1 MDRSELF
8 AYVKSESINNLVCA
22 GSIKSREDIELM
34 KEQGYSIA
42 FTAEELQD
50 TFPKLNSNLIYY
62 NNGIHQTFYFDK
74 ENLIL
79 FPLELYGEKT
89 LKPYSEFEDEVVG
102 RAEQLMVDVGNCNYF
117 SSLLV
122 LGDRMRM
129 EMLNLMIEQD
139 RCDNLYELFTNFYQ
153 TSDYGCSVITDNSM
167 RKLMSM
173 KSPKE
178 VEHTKALLK
187 TFPNKVTVYRG
198 EGDRSSSW
206 KDSMSWTTDIN
217 VANFFASR
225 MTSKN
230 AVIHIAEVDKKD
242 IAEYF
247 EYENECIIL
256 PENIRYLQSI
266 ELKGTDFI
274 EDMLPKVSEKYQFYR
289 DMALDLM
296 DFEIDDNEHGR
307 LHTFRV
313 LMNVLMISEM
323 KDLPESDRN
332 ILATAAIFHDTMR
345 TDNGDDTKHGE
356 ASAEY
361 YAEFAEYNPEYEEY
375 CETVY
380 QLIKYHCLPDEE
392 GYEAIPKEEQHLF
405 DIFKDADA
413 LDRVRFG
420 IKDLDINQ
428 LRTDEAKSLTMVSN
442 IMLQAIRIPEPELEQ
457 GMEMT

>member
-22 GSIKSREDIELM
+22 ASIKSREDIELM

-42 FTAEELQD
+42 FTAEELKN
-50 TFPKLNSNLIYY
+50 TFPKLNPDFIYY

-74 ENLIL
+74 ENLVL
-79 FPLELYGEKT
+79 FPIELYGDQT

-102 RAEQLMVDVGNCNYF
+102 RAEQLMSDVGNCNYF

-129 EMLNLMIEQD
+129 EMLNLLIEQD

-153 TSDYGCSVITDNSM
+153 TSDYGCSVLTDNSM

-173 KSPKE
+173 KSSKE
-178 VEHTKALLK
+178 TEHTKELLK
-187 TFPNKVTVYRG
+187 AFPDKVTVYRG

-256 PENIRYLQSI
+256 PENIRIKDQIQVKGIDYI
-266 ELKGTDFI
+266 EK
-274 EDMLPKVSEKYQFYR
+274 MLPEVAEYYHDYNELITDYAEFNMG
-289 DMALDLM
+289 DDHG
-296 DFEIDDNEHGR
+296 EIHSS
-307 LHTFRV
+307 RV
-313 LMNVLMISEM
+313 LLNCLILAKEM
-323 KDLPESDRN
+323 KLTNHETD
-332 ILATAAIFHDTMR
+332 ILAIASVFHDTMR
-345 TDNGDDTKHGE
+345 DNDGDDTKHGE

-361 YAEFAEYNPEYEEY
+361 YKQFAKDYPALVNYEKVIE
-375 CETVY
+375 
-380 QLIKYHCLPDEE
+380 QIIKYHCLPDEIGRSE
-392 GYEAIPKEEQHLF
+392 IDKRYQKLF
-405 DIFKDADA
+405 DVFKDADA

-420 IKDLDINQ
+420 IRELDINQ
-428 LRTDEAKSLTMVSN
+428 LRTPEAKSMTMVAD
-442 IMLQAIRIPEPELEQ
+442 IIRQEIKPPEPKLEQ